1 MLITGGSIWPT
12 NIVIFGLWYGDLHR
26 GGPGAR
32 ARAEQ
37 DHPDF
42 LFPEM
47 TAPDL
52 ADADW
57 EPHFVD
63 YLYLAFTNATA
74 FSPTDRPIPC
84 RSHVGRGWR

>member
-12 NIVIFGLWYGDLHR
+12 NIVIFGLWDGDLHR